1 MSGHGRWLWEKAGVW
16 LLEGSLEGV
25 SSRVKLDLNRK
36 PVWKGSGAG
45 PSCIPNP
52 HLKVKSAEITVSSIS
67 IGMSYAKVVIAEQL
81 KLQHLGLLMGQRQK
95 TSAMN

>member
-16 LLEGSLEGV
+16 LLEGSLESV

-45 PSCIPNP
+45 PSCIPNL

-81 KLQHLGLLMGQRQK
+81 K
-95 TSAMN
+95 